1 MKSIDLL
8 VPPELLTNDNSNQL
22 PENLDSAALIEKMSQ
37 TLVEVVEK
45 QSDAN
50 QNLAESFKEA
60 ITEIVTSNKEDVAET
75 SVKENN
81 VDTQDKEE

>member
-8 VPPELLTNDNSNQL
+8 VPPETLTNDNSNQL